1 MSTSETLLQD
11 ESFPGAQRN
20 ASLKIPHWVRVLL
33 SLAIGLV
40 LWEFAGRFII
50 TDRLFFA
57 PFSLVMQNLIAL
69 FADGTIYYHLY
80 ISGSEF
86 VIGYAAAIVIGV
98 LVGVLMGISNPLA
111 TFLDPWVSALYATP
125 LVALTPLFILV
136 FGIGVESKAA
146 LVFTLAVFPVLIST
160 YSGMLSVDKNYLDV
174 ADSFSASS
182 LQKIFKVLI
191 PGALPFMISGFR
203 LAVGKALTAVVVG
216 ELFFSSAGV
225 GHLISISTQTFNSPR
240 LFACVLIFSL
250 SGVLLTAALY
260 WLERR
265 LAPWRSAA

>member
-1 MSTSETLLQD
+1 MAGSESLVQD
-11 ESFPGAQRN
+11 EALPEIRQDGF
-20 ASLKIPHWVRVLL
+20 KIPRWAHMLL
-33 SLAIGLV
+33 SLATGL
-40 LWEFAGRFII
+40 LIWEIVGRFII
-50 TDRLFFA
+50 TNRLFFA
-57 PFSLVMQNLIAL
+57 PFSMVMQNLIEL

-80 ISGSEF
+80 VSGSEF
-86 VIGYAAAIVIGV
+86 LIGYFLAIVIGV
-98 LVGVLMGISNPLA
+98 LVGILMGVSEPLA

-160 YSGMLSVDKNYLDV
+160 YSGMLSVEKNYLDV

-182 LQKIFKVLI
+182 LQKVFKVLI

-240 LFACVLIFSL
+240 LFACVLLFAL
-250 SGVLLTAALY
+250 SGVLLTALLY
-260 WLERR
+260 WLEQR
-265 LAPWRSAA
+265 LAPWRIGK